1 MRSKR
6 KQAAARVGLPPGT
19 LIGGD
24 DRSAQAR
31 LWMTAYDETGVN
43 ERELSAVGDLF
54 PLQPEP
60 AVTWLDVRGA
70 GAAVVEEIGCRFA
83 IHPLVLEDIL
93 NTDHRSKLEDYD
105 QYLFIVLKTVVLSG
119 AGAAAGETF
128 GVGQVSIILGKGYV
142 ITFQESDD
150 DSFRPVRERIKNGKG
165 RIRKAGA
172 DYLAYALI
180 DTVVDHYFVLL
191 EELDERIEA
200 LEAALDRE
208 PGPKVLEDI
217 HKLKNELLH
226 LRRSLWPL
234 REVIGAIDRGDS
246 GLFQDS
252 TLVYMRDVYDHTVQ
266 VLETIETYRDILSGM
281 LDIYLSITNNR
292 LSEIMKFLTLI
303 STVFIPLTF
312 IAGVYGMN
320 FEYMPELKWRWGYPA
335 VLGLMALV
343 GGWLV
348 VYFRRKKWL

>member
-1 MRSKR
+1 MQKKR
-6 KQAAARVGLPPGT
+6 KRAAARIGLPPGT
-19 LIGGD
+19 LCGGD
-24 DRSAQAR
+24 DRSAQPR
-31 LWMTAYDETGVN
+31 LWVTAYDEAGVN
-43 ERELSAVGDLF
+43 EQEIGAVGDVF
-54 PLQPEP
+54 PLRPAP

-70 GAAVVEEIGCRFA
+70 SAAVVEEIGRRFA

-93 NTDHRSKLEDYD
+93 NIDHRPKLEDYD
-105 QYLFIVLKTVVLSG
+105 HYLFIVLKALALDG
-119 AGAAAGETF
+119 ASATAGGAF
-128 GVGQVSIILGKGYV
+128 GVEQISVILGKNYV
-142 ITFQESDD
+142 ITFQESDND
-150 DSFRPVRERIKNGKG
+150 IFRPVRERIKSGKG
-165 RIRKAGA
+165 RIRKVGA

-200 LEAALDRE
+200 LEDALAHD
-208 PGPKVLEDI
+208 PGPKVLDEI
-217 HKLKNELLH
+217 HKLKNRLLH

-246 GLFQDS
+246 ALFQDS

-281 LDIYLSITNNR
+281 LDIYLSSINNR